1 MVGLFQR
8 FKSKDSAET
17 ANYSDEFEK
26 EFDNASNAGSSEI
39 KPQHIL
45 LAGAGLEI
53 LRDLKDKMEKLEQ
66 KLNQLEKTIDERVP
80 GKVLTEAAFKQEIQ
94 DGDEFANKIISE
106 VKSGIAEVRS
116 EVKSIA
122 QNKSLAEMFRGKI
135 EVEKPTLVETKRM
148 EGITQL
154 LQQHG
159 KLSSVQLAQLMN
171 MSRTRSN
178 EYFKQMENLGIVDSE
193 ILGKEKYYKLKMD
206 GQFTQPTQ
214 PGM

>member
-8 FKSKDSAET
+8 FKGKDSAT
-17 ANYSDEFEK
+17 DESEYDYENK
-26 EFDNASNAGSSEI
+26 LSEEQTTNEI

-80 GKVLTEAAFKQEIQ
+80 AKVLTETAFKQEIQ

-106 VKSGIAEVRS
+106 VKAGIAEVKT
-116 EVKSIA
+116 EVKSFA
-122 QNKSLAEMFRGKI
+122 QNKSLAEIFRGKI

-206 GQFTQPTQ
+206 GQLTQPTQ